1 MIGKLRQQRS
11 LLTFPVLLGF
21 RAQVLVQ
28 AGPSYARAQAFNW
41 KSRYSLF
48 TDVCLLFAQLLLR
61 RLLLLQ
67 ENQRERKKGQSSSKR
82 ESIYRVSRNVSVFF
96 ATTTVKLFSVIDPT
110 QTDLLSELYIAKESP
125 IVLLLRMPCPIPSSI
140 GFVTRLSAYSHAIVL
155 LLFWLLHCNLEKN
168 GVFVSLSRPR
178 LCAKCLGLV

>member
-1 MIGKLRQQRS
+1 MDGNHIFPWEPPFAKRILGVHKTKEMIGKLRQRS
-11 LLTFPVLLGF
+11 LFTFPVLLGF
-21 RAQVLVQ
+21 RAQVQ

-96 ATTTVKLFSVIDPT
+96 ATTTVKLFFSYRSDSNWFVVWAINSQRKPHCFAS
-110 QTDLLSELYIAKESP
+110 TDALSHSQ
-125 IVLLLRMPCPIPSSI
+125 
-140 GFVTRLSAYSHAIVL
+140 
-155 LLFWLLHCNLEKN
+155 
-168 GVFVSLSRPR
+168 
-178 LCAKCLGLV
+178 